1 MKIKY
6 INYIDPSNATGLIA
20 DIYTQMKRDFGRVV
34 EPVALHSIIP
44 ELLASNWS
52 VLRETN
58 VIEDKA
64 KRNVKDAIATTVS
77 KINKCPWC
85 IDAHTIMLIG
95 LRSQKVAKAI
105 ENEYLSLIKDTK
117 MRSIVEWALANRTP
131 NAKIINNPPFTFD
144 EAPEIIGTA
153 IYYHYVNKMVSVL
166 LNETPLPTKAS
177 SLKPFMKKIAALKFS
192 TALKRPKKAGESLKF
207 IDSFNLVKDLFWA
220 SENKRI
226 AVTFTAHK
234 KIVEKLAEKYVP
246 TEVQTIVIKTIEEWK
261 GEDPG
266 ISRGWVERYISNL
279 REPLKPVARLSL
291 LTAISPY
298 QIDDETINSYK
309 QFNPEDEALL
319 STLSWASFVTAI
331 RIGKWLSKPFT

>member
-1 MKIKY
+1 
-6 INYIDPSNATGLIA
+6 
-20 DIYTQMKRDFGRVV
+20 MKRDFGRVV

-64 KRNVKDAIATTVS
+64 KRNVKDAIAAAVS

-95 LRSQKVAKAI
+95 LKSRKVAQVI
-105 ENEYLSLIKDTK
+105 ENEDLSLIKDAK

-131 NAKIINNPPFTFD
+131 NAKIICDPPFTFD

-177 SLKPFMKKIAALKFS
+177 SLKPFMKKIAALRFS
-192 TALKRPKKAGESLKF
+192 TALKRHKKAGESLEF
-207 IDSFNLVKDLFWA
+207 IDTFGLDKDLFWA

-226 AVTFTAHK
+226 ALTFTAHK
-234 KIVEKLAEKYVP
+234 KTVEKLAEKYVP

-266 ISRGWVERYISNL
+266 ISQGWVKRHISNL
-279 REPLKPVARLSL
+279 HERLKPVARLSL

-298 QIDDETINSYK
+298 QIDNKTINSYR
-309 QFNPEDEALL
+309 QFNSEDVALL
-319 STLSWASFVTAI
+319 ATLSWTSFVTAI
-331 RIGKWLSKPFT
+331 RIGKWLSKPFS

>member
-1 MKIKY
+1 
-6 INYIDPSNATGLIA
+6 
-20 DIYTQMKRDFGRVV
+20 
-34 EPVALHSIIP
+34 
-44 ELLASNWS
+44 
-52 VLRETN
+52 
-58 VIEDKA
+58 
-64 KRNVKDAIATTVS
+64 
-77 KINKCPWC
+77 
-85 IDAHTIMLIG
+85 
-95 LRSQKVAKAI
+95 
-105 ENEYLSLIKDTK
+105 

-131 NAKIINNPPFTFD
+131 NTKIINNPPFTFD

-177 SLKPFMKKIAALKFS
+177 SLKPFMKAIAALKFS
-192 TALKRPKKAGESLKF
+192 TALKRHKKAGESLKF
-207 IDSFNLVKDLFWA
+207 IDSFNLDKDLFWA
-220 SENKRI
+220 SENQRI

-266 ISRGWVERYISNL
+266 ISRGWVEKYISNL
-279 REPLKPVARLSL
+279 HETFKPVARLSL

-331 RIGKWLSKPFT
+331 RIGKWLGKPFT

>member
-6 INYIDPSNATGLIA
+6 INYIEPSNATGLIA

-85 IDAHTIMLIG
+85 VDAHTIMLIG
-95 LRSQKVAKAI
+95 LRYQKVAKAI

-246 TEVQTIVIKTIEEWK
+246 TEVQTVVIKIIEEWK

-279 REPLKPVARLSL
+279 HEPLKPVARLSL

-298 QIDDETINSYK
+298 QIDDETINSYR